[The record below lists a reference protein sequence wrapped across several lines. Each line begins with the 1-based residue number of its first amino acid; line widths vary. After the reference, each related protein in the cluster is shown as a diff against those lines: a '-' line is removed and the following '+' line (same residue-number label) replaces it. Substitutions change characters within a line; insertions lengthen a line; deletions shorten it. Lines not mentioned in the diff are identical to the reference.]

1 MAVLSKPPGNKL
13 CRAPVSSFKGS
24 SALETLDDRCVAE
37 RDDVSFGQTKFWDR
51 LKGDRNAY
59 EEISADDVGG
69 TFSGRMRD
77 FLWCVR
83 GNSARTRAGALFR

>member
-13 CRAPVSSFKGS
+13 CWAPVSSFKGS
-24 SALETLDDRCVAE
+24 SALEALDDRCVAE

-51 LKGDRNAY
+51 LKGDSNAC
-59 EEISADDVGG
+59 EEISADDVGD

-77 FLWCVR
+77 FLRCVCSN
-83 GNSARTRAGALFR
+83 GARTRAAALFR

>member
-1 MAVLSKPPGNKL
+1 MPG
-13 CRAPVSSFKGS
+13 PVSFLECS
-24 SALETLDDRCVAE
+24 SPLEALDDRCVAE
-37 RDDVSFGQTKFWDR
+37 RDDLSFGQTKFWDR

-77 FLWCVR
+77 FLRCVR
-83 GNSARTRAGALFR
+83 SNSARARAGGLFSWPDQSASLSVL